1 MFLSRC
7 GTRNFGYLSSGLLD
21 PPPMVLCINIFCDC
35 FYVIQLNSMSENTK
49 NNEKAKINKLKI
61 YFRKLFHE
69 IVAQNLIFEIKPR
82 KEK

>member
-1 MFLSRC
+1 
-7 GTRNFGYLSSGLLD
+7 
-21 PPPMVLCINIFCDC
+21 
-35 FYVIQLNSMSENTK
+35 MSENIR

-61 YFRKLFHE
+61 CFRKLFHE